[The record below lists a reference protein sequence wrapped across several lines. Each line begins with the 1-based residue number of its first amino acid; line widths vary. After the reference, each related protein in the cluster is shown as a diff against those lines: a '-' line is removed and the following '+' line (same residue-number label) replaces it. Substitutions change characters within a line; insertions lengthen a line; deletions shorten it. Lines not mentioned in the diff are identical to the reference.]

1 MNNKSIVIIGATSG
15 IGLETAKIFIKEDY
29 VVGICGRRYKELEQ
43 LQRFAP
49 SKIFIKEID
58 ITSEQAPALLLTLIE
73 EMGGTSLI
81 LNCAGIGFQ
90 NRNLDMATEI
100 KTVETNV
107 LGFTRIADTAFNY
120 FTERGEGHFAAIS
133 SIAGVK
139 GLGAAPAYSATK
151 RYQNTYIQALAQL
164 ARIKGTKIYFTDI
177 RPGFVKTALLNDNRK
192 YPLLMTPQK
201 VASKI
206 HKAIDG
212 RKRVIVIDW
221 RYSILVLLWR
231 MIPNFIW
238 ERLKIKN

>member
-43 LQRFAP
+43 LQRVAP

-73 EMGGTSLI
+73 EMGGTSII

-100 KTVETNV
+100 KTIETNV
-107 LGFTRIADTAFNY
+107 LGFTRIVDTAFNY
-120 FTERGEGHFAAIS
+120 FSERGQGHFAAIS

-151 RYQNTYIQALAQL
+151 RYQNTYIQALTQL
-164 ARIKGTKIYFTDI
+164 SHIKGAKITFTDI
-177 RPGFVKTALLNDNRK
+177 RPGFVNTALLADNRK
-192 YPLLMTPQK
+192 YPLLMSPQK

-206 HKAIDG
+206 VSAIKG
-212 RKRVIVIDW
+212 KKRGIIIDW
-221 RYSILVLLWR
+221 RYAIMVFFWR
-231 MIPNFIW
+231 MIPTPLW
-238 ERLKIKN
+238 ERLKITN

>member
-164 ARIKGTKIYFTDI
+164 ACIKGTKIYFTDI

>member
-43 LQRFAP
+43 IQRFAP

-164 ARIKGTKIYFTDI
+164 ACIKGTKIYFTDI